1 MTAIKELTN
10 LRDAEQRY
18 YDELVRQQEEIEEKM
33 SQSQRAI
40 GQYNELI
47 VYVGEE
53 WYNINVSILYYLIP
67 FWEKAA

>member
-47 VYVGEE
+47 AYVGEE
-53 WYNINVSILYYLIP
+53 
-67 FWEKAA
+67 

>member
-53 WYNINVSILYYLIP
+53 
-67 FWEKAA
+67 

>member
-47 VYVGEE
+47 AYVGEE